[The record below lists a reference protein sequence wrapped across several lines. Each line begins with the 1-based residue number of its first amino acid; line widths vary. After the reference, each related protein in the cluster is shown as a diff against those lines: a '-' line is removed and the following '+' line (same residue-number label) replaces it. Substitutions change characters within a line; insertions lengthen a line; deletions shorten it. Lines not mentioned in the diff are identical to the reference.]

1 MQIEDIEPSPPLEHE
16 NPTETTAAE
25 IDKDRDY
32 MLDKV
37 NDYLEDLLRKD
48 NRNIKLQRHM
58 AMHYYTRN
66 MIYRLR
72 ARKLK
77 KGLEK
82 PLKSWRK
89 GKASWIFWLMLL
101 WFLRHI
107 TQGGSKRNFRKFW
120 WFWEILNFLKFLAIL
135 VYKSAAHGRCAF
147 SQRLQTMK
155 ILYCWKSHW
164 LILHN

>member
-1 MQIEDIEPSPPLEHE
+1 MEVQIEDIEPSPPLEHE

-72 ARKLK
+72 VRKLK

-82 PLKSWRK
+82 PLKS
-89 GKASWIFWLMLL
+89 
-101 WFLRHI
+101 
-107 TQGGSKRNFRKFW
+107 
-120 WFWEILNFLKFLAIL
+120 
-135 VYKSAAHGRCAF
+135 
-147 SQRLQTMK
+147 
-155 ILYCWKSHW
+155 
-164 LILHN
+164 